1 MIAESGS
8 KLREGDFQL
17 KLKCGWGSNEVDART
32 EEEKAE
38 TEEWMN
44 QKHKFR
50 VMVEGEGEE
59 DNSGGE
65 SGWMGSTVDKWNFGA
80 GRMRLLSG
88 EHRCR
93 SLSGGSKAFEVQ
105 VAVSATVYV
114 VAVGERGAVGAL
126 RSLLGSGDHSDVTLV
141 ASGGQSFRAHRALLC
156 SRSPV
161 LAAMFSHREL
171 LESRTGKIRMD
182 DMGPEVV
189 EGMLR
194 FLYTDS
200 VTDVSVSC
208 KCCRYYCG
216 KLFSLIL
223 DRKGLFPGKLPPF
236 LGIAPRGGE
245 VRDSGSWVLLW

>member
-8 KLREGDFQL
+8 KLREGDFHL
-17 KLKCGWGSNEVDART
+17 KLKCGWGSNEVDSRT
-32 EEEKAE
+32 KEEKAE
-38 TEEWMN
+38 TEKWMN
-44 QKHKFR
+44 QRHKFR
-50 VMVEGEGEE
+50 VMVDGEEEEGE
-59 DNSGGE
+59 DNSGRE

-93 SLSGGSKAFEVQ
+93 LLSGGSRSFEVQ

-114 VAVGERGAVGAL
+114 VSVGERGAAGAL
-126 RSLLGSGDHSDVTLV
+126 RSLLKSGDHSDVTLV
-141 ASGGQSFRAHRALLC
+141 ASDGRSFPAHRALLC

-171 LESRTGKIRMD
+171 LESRTGEIRMD

-200 VTDVSVSC
+200 VTDVSVSF
-208 KCCRYYCG
+208 KC
-216 KLFSLIL
+216 
-223 DRKGLFPGKLPPF
+223 
-236 LGIAPRGGE
+236 
-245 VRDSGSWVLLW
+245 